1 MGSSPSKTKLTN
13 LILESLK
20 NSINPDIAISK
31 MEPRYPLDYEN
42 DIYNQQEI
50 TVDNEENNDDFENS
64 ILNNNNEINDNKNY

>member
-1 MGSSPSKTKLTN
+1 MGSSPSKSKITN

-50 TVDNEENNDDFENS
+50 TVDNEETIDNLRNSGFGSTNN
-64 ILNNNNEINDNKNY
+64 